1 MVDTSM
7 IRWEVKR
14 RRGCGYRKRGGL
26 YLVSGWPMHTCGL
39 LPREL
44 GVCPCCNAGVHQK
57 IGWSWVQ
64 ARMVLRPQDA
74 QGCGAACD
82 PVCGVRHL
90 ACEPERK
97 IGLIWIGAQHY
108 PEPEDFIREGR
119 EMGLSRRVA
128 AAPKGFVIGETW
140 VLLAHP
146 KACLPRLDSECPT
159 CTGDGQ
165 ILNPVI
171 QREHEAH
178 RGVGTARP
186 ILVVTGESDAIAR
199 TLGIPER
206 VPCPICSKPRPG
218 IFGLFKPTAIER
230 ICVPSELEQEGF
242 LEGLQRRGITPVL
255 VPEDDPDHMPGR
267 GREEPVEAA
276 TS

>member
-1 MVDTSM
+1 MVDTSHV
-7 IRWEVKR
+7 ISDVSATLANVRWEVKAP
-14 RRGCGYRKRGGL
+14 RGCGYRKRGAL

-74 QGCGAACD
+74 HGCGAACD

-90 ACEPERK
+90 ACEPDRK
-97 IGLIWIGAQHY
+97 IGLIWIGARYY
-108 PEPEDFIREGR
+108 PEPEDFVREGR

-128 AAPKGFVIGETW
+128 TAPKGFVIGETW

-146 KACLPRLDSECPT
+146 KA
-159 CTGDGQ
+159 
-165 ILNPVI
+165 
-171 QREHEAH
+171 
-178 RGVGTARP
+178 
-186 ILVVTGESDAIAR
+186 
-199 TLGIPER
+199 
-206 VPCPICSKPRPG
+206 VPCQECGGAGKFYAETATETACEPCNGKGKCPG
-218 IFGLFKPTAIER
+218 VFGLFKPTAIER
-230 ICVPSELEQEGF
+230 ICVLSELEQEGF

-267 GREEPVEAA
+267 GREEPVEAEVV
-276 TS
+276 